1 MDSNRTVFHVFPN
14 ATRDHWLVMQENGGY
29 RKEFLTKAAAMEHAE
44 RLAEE
49 QLPSRVSVH
58 ERDGQIEYEKSYGD
72 ESAVVPG

>member
-1 MDSNRTVFHVFPN
+1 MDNNRTVFHVFPN
-14 ATRDHWLVMQENGGY
+14 ATLDLWLVMQENGGY
-29 RKEFLTKAAAMEHAE
+29 RKEFLAKDAAIAHAE

-72 ESAVVPG
+72 ECAVVSG